1 MKRFME
7 SRELDSICHITRRR
21 HLKNKCLLWIWCQS
35 GTAWAGTLMVQ
46 LFEGPAKVDW
56 YIYASQQ
63 VLINMLLFQLFCFFW
78 VCNWHQFQKDVT
90 FYENKC
96 YVFSNTQRLFKW
108 SANHCAVF
116 FLTFY
121 TAAQFFW
128 WGGGETGFYF
138 TCHIS
143 FHRQLL
149 KINMLPP
156 NRFVN
161 LHAGQ
166 LYFLC
171 LFLFSLH
178 SVADQM
184 GVGPVTCQRN
194 VPALPSISSST
205 RSGRAVARCR
215 PQRAFGAAAPYLVNQ
230 LECSCASVCVCV
242 CRAGK
247 DQHTSLHS
255 CMFTRHRR
263 RQRFHHVTRHV
274 LPCFSGLCDVCGLD
288 RAFQRV
294 HHQAGR
300 KRGIWH
306 VSTGIP
312 VTREMCPAGT

>member
-1 MKRFME
+1 ME

-63 VLINMLLFQLFCFFW
+63 VLINMLLFQLFCFFR
-78 VCNWHQFQKDVT
+78 VCNWNQFQKDVT
-90 FYENKC
+90 FSENKC

-116 FLTFY
+116 FLIFY
-121 TAAQFFW
+121 TAAQFF
-128 WGGGETGFYF
+128 GGGEKLGSISHVISAFIDNYWRSTCYHPTGL
-138 TCHIS
+138 S
-143 FHRQLL
+143 LD
-149 KINMLPP
+149 
-156 NRFVN
+156 

-178 SVADQM
+178 SVADQI

-242 CRAGK
+242 FVVQVKISTQVYTHACLQGIDAG
-247 DQHTSLHS
+247 
-255 CMFTRHRR
+255 
-263 RQRFHHVTRHV
+263 
-274 LPCFSGLCDVCGLD
+274 SGSITWPDM
-288 RAFQRV
+288 
-294 HHQAGR
+294 
-300 KRGIWH
+300 
-306 VSTGIP
+306 S
-312 VTREMCPAGT
+312 CPALAAYVMSAV